1 MTFGHDSAARSAA
14 LQYNLA
20 HMLLAGDLGGTK
32 TLLGLFSRAPLR
44 PLPIAVQSFQTT
56 EFADLVTMVEEF
68 LQQQPQGRPPIEAA
82 CLGVAGPVIDDQAEI
97 TNVGWTVDGK
107 RLAIALGLSRV
118 RLLNDLVAVA
128 HSVPV
133 LESQELHV
141 LQPGTPNLSGNAAL
155 IAAGTG
161 MGQSYLFN
169 DGRRLVPA
177 PSEAG
182 HSDFAARTAREL
194 ELTAWLTR
202 QYGRAEVEQV
212 VSGIGLRNLYRFTHP
227 TPCVDLDTPN
237 LDLAIVVTTKG
248 MSRTCEHCV
257 DALGLFVSA
266 YGAEAGNLALRS
278 VATRGLY
285 IGGGIAPRI
294 LPALSDGAF
303 LATFRAKPPMRELL
317 ESIPVNVILN
327 AQAGLLGAAT
337 AANAVVHG

>member
-1 MTFGHDSAARSAA
+1 
-14 LQYNLA
+14 
-20 HMLLAGDLGGTK
+20 MLLAGDLGGTK

-56 EFADLVTMVEEF
+56 EFADLVTMVDEF
-68 LQQQPQGRPPIEAA
+68 LQQQPSGRPPIEAV
-82 CLGVAGPVIDDQAEI
+82 CLGVAGPVIDDQAAI
-97 TNVGWTVDGK
+97 TNVGWTVDGR

-118 RLLNDLVAVA
+118 RLLNDLVAIA

-133 LESQELHV
+133 LEREELHT
-141 LQPGTPNLSGNAAL
+141 LQQGAPNLSGNAAL

-182 HSDFAARTAREL
+182 HADYGPRTAREF
-194 ELTAWLTR
+194 ELATWLTQ
-202 QYGRAEVEQV
+202 QYGRAEVEAV

-227 TPCVDLDTPN
+227 SACVDLETPN

-248 MSRTCEHCV
+248 MARSCEHCIE
-257 DALGLFVSA
+257 ALGMFVSS

-294 LPALSDGAF
+294 LPALEDGAF
-303 LATFRAKPPMRELL
+303 LAAFRAKPPMRELL

-327 AQAGLLGAAT
+327 SQAGLLGAAT
-337 AANAVVHG
+337 AANASLQG

>member
-1 MTFGHDSAARSAA
+1 
-14 LQYNLA
+14 
-20 HMLLAGDLGGTK
+20 MLLAGDLGGTK

-44 PLPIAVQSFQTT
+44 PVPIAVQSFQTT
-56 EFADLVTMVEEF
+56 EFVDLVTMVDEF
-68 LQQQPQGRPPIEAA
+68 LQQQPSGRPPIEAA

-97 TNVGWTVDGK
+97 TNVGWTVDGR

-118 RLLNDLVAVA
+118 RLLNDLVAIA
-128 HSVPV
+128 YSVPV
-133 LESQELHV
+133 LESDELHQ
-141 LQPGTPNLSGNAAL
+141 LQQGAPNLSGNAAL

-182 HSDFAARTAREL
+182 HADYAPRTAREF
-194 ELTAWLTR
+194 ELAAWLTQ
-202 QYGRAEVEQV
+202 QYGRAEVEAV

-227 TPCVDLDTPN
+227 SPCVDLETPN
-237 LDLAIVVTTKG
+237 LDLAIVVTTRG
-248 MSRTCEHCV
+248 MDRSCEHCME
-257 DALGLFVSA
+257 AFGIFVSS

-294 LPALSDGAF
+294 LPALEDGAF
-303 LATFRAKPPMRELL
+303 LAAFRAKPPMRELL
-317 ESIPVNVILN
+317 ELIPVNVILN
-327 AQAGLLGAAT
+327 SQAGLLGAAA
-337 AANAVVHG
+337 AANASLQG

>member
-1 MTFGHDSAARSAA
+1 
-14 LQYNLA
+14 
-20 HMLLAGDLGGTK
+20 MLLAGDLGGTK

-44 PLPIAVQSFQTT
+44 PLPIAVQSFHTT
-56 EFADLVTMVEEF
+56 EFSDLVTMVEDF
-68 LQQQPQGRPPIEAA
+68 LEQQPQGRPPIEAA

-97 TNVGWTVDGK
+97 TNVGWTVDGR

-118 RLLNDLVAVA
+118 RLLNDLVAIA

-133 LESQELHV
+133 LESHELHV
-141 LQPGTPNLSGNAAL
+141 LQAGTPNLSGNAAL

-169 DGRRLVPA
+169 DGHRLVPA

-182 HSDFAARTAREL
+182 HCDYAPRTARER
-194 ELTAWLTR
+194 ELAAWLTQ
-202 QYGRAEVEQV
+202 QYGRSEVEAV
-212 VSGIGLRNLYRFTHP
+212 VSGIGLRNLYRFVHP
-227 TPCVDLDTPN
+227 APCVDLDTPN

-248 MSRTCEHCV
+248 MSRTCEYCL
-257 DALGLFVSA
+257 DALGLFVSG

-303 LATFRAKPPMRELL
+303 LGAFRAKPPMHELL
-317 ESIPVNVILN
+317 ESIPVRVILN

-337 AANAVVHG
+337 AANSTLTTLTSG